1 MFAIQRAAHFCAE
14 QMNIS
19 SVRGGFVRF
28 GSLTKEAVS
37 WLGFIK
43 YLIGYAIDDVFTDSL
58 KSKIDSDF

>member
-43 YLIGYAIDDVFTDSL
+43 YLIGHAIDDVFTDS
-58 KSKIDSDF
+58 